1 MPERI
6 NLVKFAGMK
15 TTASIVTHMTPPAQL
30 EIALSCL
37 RREEISRVYVVDN
50 SPDESLRTVSESNGA
65 LYLHV
70 ENRGFGAGHNVAIR
84 KAMAEGSSYHLV
96 LNADVWW
103 QDDVVSPLLSFMEA
117 NPDVGMSAPRIV
129 YPDRTLQYSCRLL
142 PTPADLLAKRFLPEW
157 LTRKRM
163 RRYLLA
169 DADHKKIM
177 NPSYLTG
184 CFLLF
189 RIEALKSEGLF
200 DERFFMYPEDID
212 ITRRIHSRWKTI
224 YYPRVE
230 VVHAHEAAS
239 RTNRRMLRIHIANMI
254 RYFNKW
260 GWFFDSRR
268 KESNRL
274 LLDTMPRSAGD
285 PERGRG

>member
-129 YPDRTLQYSCRLL
+129 YPDGTLQYSCRLL
-142 PTPADLLAKRFLPEW
+142 PAPADLLAKRFLPEW

-212 ITRRIHSRWKTI
+212 ITRRIHTRWKTI

-274 LLDTMPRSAGD
+274 LLDTMPRSTGT
-285 PERGRG
+285 PEKGRG